1 MTTGRPGVGAALVA
15 EIHDALVGRGETIAV
30 AESMTGGLLAA
41 AITDRPG
48 ASEIFVG
55 SVTAYATA
63 IKERLLGVD
72 GSLLSE
78 RGAVDAEVALA
89 MADGVRHL
97 LTATY
102 GVATTGVAGPDSQDG
117 QPVGTV
123 FIAICSRAA
132 RSVTALT
139 LAGGRSEI
147 RSAAVLHALE
157 LLHRTVLIGEHE
169 PRPGR

>member
-1 MTTGRPGVGAALVA
+1 VTTGCPGEGASLVA
-15 EIHDALVGRGETIAV
+15 EIHEELVGRRETVAV
-30 AESMTGGLLAA
+30 AESVTGGLLAA

-48 ASEIFVG
+48 ASEIFIG

-72 GSLLSE
+72 GSLLRE
-78 RGAVDAEVALA
+78 RGAVDAQVAVA

-97 LTATY
+97 LNATY

-123 FIAICSRAA
+123 FVAVCGRAA

-139 LAGGRSEI
+139 LAGGRPQI
-147 RSAAVLHALE
+147 RSAAVRHALE
-157 LLHRTVLIGEHE
+157 LLHRTVIGKPES
-169 PRPGR
+169 RPGR